1 MSRVAG
7 KVAIITGAAGGI
19 GRATAALF
27 AQEGATV
34 RLVDID
40 QQKVLQASAEL
51 AGQASASGL
60 DVRSESAWAA
70 LFESLISDYGRVDIL
85 VNNAGVLGDPKAGD
99 LEALSLEDWRAVQ
112 AVNVEGV
119 LLGCRQFVA
128 AMGGRGGGS
137 IVNVSSMA
145 GLTAT
150 PGLMAYGA
158 SKAAVRQITQSVA
171 LHCLR
176 KGYKIRC
183 NSIHPGFIDT
193 EMVERAFTS
202 DVRKQLVDSVP
213 MRAFGRPEDVAQ
225 AALYLASEESRY
237 VTGTRLVV
245 DGGVTMQ

>member
-1 MSRVAG
+1 
-7 KVAIITGAAGGI
+7 
-19 GRATAALF
+19 
-27 AQEGATV
+27 
-34 RLVDID
+34 
-40 QQKVLQASAEL
+40 
-51 AGQASASGL
+51 
-60 DVRSESAWAA
+60 
-70 LFESLISDYGRVDIL
+70 
-85 VNNAGVLGDPKAGD
+85 
-99 LEALSLEDWRAVQ
+99 
-112 AVNVEGV
+112 
-119 LLGCRQFVA
+119 
-128 AMGGRGGGS
+128 MGGRGGGS

-176 KGYKIRC
+176 KGYAIRC

-213 MRAFGRPEDVAQ
+213 MGAFGRPEDVAQ
-225 AALYLASEESRY
+225 AVLYLASDESRY